1 MILELKI
8 ILFLFFLN
16 KIWYQIS
23 YKYLELLTIIWGK
36 KKLPLH
42 ASDLFIYI

>member
-23 YKYLELLTIIWGK
+23 YQYLELLTII
-36 KKLPLH
+36 
-42 ASDLFIYI
+42 